1 MSSPARLDVLLAGP
15 ETPPLSERIT
25 AELER
30 RIREWL
36 RTRTK
41 WFPPTEPHPSYLEIM
56 LYRSDFSSGDTVSAS
71 GMEVGNEFTRYL
83 ISFVDGSDTSD
94 DDDDEPTLLAKM
106 YIHTSGQKIDGRWTP
121 CLDIASVDFGE
132 SLRNKGIFTTLLKS
146 LINNPPTLMKSETC
160 PDGTQWAKGSPC
172 SIFIEGVVNPS
183 LQAYLSRS
191 GWIRIGEPDAQS
203 YAWDPSKPF
212 QSVRRGR
219 SRSPRDRA
227 R

>member
-1 MSSPARLDVLLAGP
+1 M
-15 ETPPLSERIT
+15 
-25 AELER
+25 
-30 RIREWL
+30 
-36 RTRTK
+36 
-41 WFPPTEPHPSYLEIM
+41 EI
-56 LYRSDFSSGDTVSAS
+56 G
-71 GMEVGNEFTRYL
+71 GEFTRFL
-83 ISFVDGSDTSD
+83 FNPWGVSDTSDAD
-94 DDDDEPTLLAKM
+94 DDDDELAKL

-121 CLDIASVDFGE
+121 CLVIASVAFHE
-132 SLRNKGIFTTLLKS
+132 SLRNKGIFTTLLKN
-146 LINNPPTLMKSETC
+146 LINNPPTLIKSETC

-219 SRSPRDRA
+219 SRSPRERA